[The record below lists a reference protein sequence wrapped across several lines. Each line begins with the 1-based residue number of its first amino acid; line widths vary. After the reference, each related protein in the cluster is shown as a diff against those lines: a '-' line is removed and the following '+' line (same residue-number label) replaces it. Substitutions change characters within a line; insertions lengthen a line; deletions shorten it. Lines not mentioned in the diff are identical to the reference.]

1 MEGKVRNADEKIK
14 IVPPSDPLVSVS
26 NLGPDFSLIRFA
38 ADSTEDAYKLLSDI
52 LKPLCTGDLKDLPKP
67 YSDRIH
73 CLNSEDLTT
82 DSTIKKNLTTDST
95 ITVTDDEL
103 LSNELLSNE
112 ENKDLHDMDTI
123 PNDDAHSTLNPKY
136 LGSAALAMKNYDE
149 KISTIGNL

>member
-1 MEGKVRNADEKIK
+1 MDEKIK

-52 LKPLCTGDLKDLPKP
+52 LKPLCTGNLKDLPKP

-73 CLNSEDLTT
+73 CLNSEDVTT
-82 DSTIKKNLTTDST
+82 DSTMKKNLTTDST
-95 ITVTDDEL
+95 VTVTVTDDEL
-103 LSNELLSNE
+103 LSNEN
-112 ENKDLHDMDTI
+112 NTDLHDVDTI
-123 PNDDAHSTLNPKY
+123 TNDDAHSTFNPKY
-136 LGSAALAMKNYDE
+136 LGSAALAMKNYDK

>member
-1 MEGKVRNADEKIK
+1 MEGKVRNADEQIK

-26 NLGPDFSLIRFA
+26 NLGPNFTLIRFA

-73 CLNSEDLTT
+73 CLNSEDLIT

-95 ITVTDDEL
+95 VTVTDDEL
-103 LSNELLSNE
+103 LSNEN
-112 ENKDLHDMDTI
+112 NTDLHDIDTI
-123 PNDDAHSTLNPKY
+123 PNDDTHSTLNPKY